1 METAMRD
8 PNFVIAAAMLTAV
21 LASIAPAA
29 AQTELGSSSD
39 CLNISLDTER
49 AAQINAAISVCTR
62 VLVRNDLSPTTRA
75 ELLVHRGV
83 AHRNVGDLNKS
94 LADLGAAQDLTP
106 DDPQVSR
113 MLAWTYREMGRP
125 AEAEKE
131 YGRALKLEPHSQAFL
146 SRCFVRFDMKKLED
160 ALADCESAHGADPS
174 EDSTYMTA
182 RLYRMLGRPSSALP
196 LLEGAI
202 GTPIE
207 SGRIYGSLA
216 EIYESN
222 GRPDDAHRV
231 RQQGQRKFPM
241 DKGLMLPPMR

>member
-1 METAMRD
+1 
-8 PNFVIAAAMLTAV
+8 V
-21 LASIAPAA
+21 L
-29 AQTELGSSSD
+29 G
-39 CLNISLDTER
+39 
-49 AAQINAAISVCTR
+49 
-62 VLVRNDLSPTTRA
+62 RNDLSPKTRT
-75 ELLVHRGV
+75 ELLVQRGV
-83 AHRNVGDLNKS
+83 AYRNVGDLNKS
-94 LADLGAAQDLTP
+94 LADLGAAQDLAP
-106 DDPQVSR
+106 DDPHVSR

-131 YGRALKLEPHSQAFL
+131 YGRALKLEPHPQAFL

-160 ALADCESAHGADPS
+160 ALADCERAHGTDPS
-174 EDSTYMTA
+174 EDSTYLTA

-207 SGRIYGSLA
+207 SGRIYGFLA

-231 RQQGQRKFPM
+231 RQQGQRKFPK
-241 DKGLMLPPMR
+241 DKGLVLPPER

>member
-39 CLNISLDTER
+39 CLNISLDTKR

-94 LADLGAAQDLTP
+94 LADLWRSARPNTGRSAGVAHVGVDLSRDGA
-106 DDPQVSR
+106 SGR
-113 MLAWTYREMGRP
+113 GREGVRAC
-125 AEAEKE
+125 AEA
-131 YGRALKLEPHSQAFL
+131 
-146 SRCFVRFDMKKLED
+146 
-160 ALADCESAHGADPS
+160 
-174 EDSTYMTA
+174 
-182 RLYRMLGRPSSALP
+182 
-196 LLEGAI
+196 
-202 GTPIE
+202 
-207 SGRIYGSLA
+207 
-216 EIYESN
+216 
-222 GRPDDAHRV
+222 
-231 RQQGQRKFPM
+231 
-241 DKGLMLPPMR
+241 